1 MFMNRRLAQINIDIN
16 S

>member
-1 MFMNRRLAQINIDIN
+1 MNRRLAQINIDIN